1 MKHVYLLA
9 LGEFGLDD
17 YELGGGATYGWFMV
31 YFVLASF
38 ILLIH
43 LLNML
48 IAIMGET
55 FSNNNEIKHKTTIQ
69 SHLRFVLNNWWR
81 DPIKDKTKVVYLIT
95 AFLREDDVDEDGAAI
110 QDLTSQV

>member
-1 MKHVYLLA
+1 ML
-9 LGEFGLDD
+9 
-17 YELGGGATYGWFMV
+17 
-31 YFVLASF
+31 YFILASF
-38 ILLIH
+38 MLLIH

-81 DPIKDKTKVVYLIT
+81 RPIPNEKKVVYLIT
-95 AFLREDDVDEDGAAI
+95 AFLR
-110 QDLTSQV
+110 